1 MRIGKRNRQGLRRMQ
16 NDRYI
21 NTNHYHT
28 AYLRNGGCGDIQ
40 EKERTMKLYDINSEM
55 QSLMN
60 QTTEDGEISTETLD
74 AIMNLTLTE
83 SEKIEGIVSYIKDLQ
98 SDAKAIKKEE
108 ETLKSRRQIKEN
120 KAIFLSEYVKNYLI
134 NTKRDRFETPK
145 CLLSFRESESVKIL
159 DENLIPKK
167 YLFAEYKIS
176 VADIRVALKNGKK
189 VKGAILQENKNLQIK

>member
-1 MRIGKRNRQGLRRMQ
+1 M
-16 NDRYI
+16 
-21 NTNHYHT
+21 
-28 AYLRNGGCGDIQ
+28 
-40 EKERTMKLYDINSEM
+40 
-55 QSLMN
+55 
-60 QTTEDGEISTETLD
+60 
-74 AIMNLTLTE
+74 
-83 SEKIEGIVSYIKDLQ
+83 
-98 SDAKAIKKEE
+98 
-108 ETLKSRRQIKEN
+108 
-120 KAIFLSEYVKNYLI
+120 SEYVKNYLI

>member
-1 MRIGKRNRQGLRRMQ
+1 
-16 NDRYI
+16 
-21 NTNHYHT
+21 
-28 AYLRNGGCGDIQ
+28 
-40 EKERTMKLYDINSEM
+40 MKLYDINSEM

-83 SEKIEGIVSYIKDLQ
+83 SEKIEGIVNYIKDLQ

-108 ETLKSRRQIKEN
+108 ETLKSRRQTKEN
-120 KAIFLSEYVKNYLI
+120 KANFLSEYVKNYLI